1 MHVIAHI
8 GKSIQIKGEVT
19 SQEPLTIAGQVI
31 GTIDVSGHP
40 LTVTETATIEADV
53 MARTI
58 IVSGTVSGTLQAETS
73 IIVEKTATLSG
84 DVSAPSLTLPPSGPP
99 PLARAHHP
107 GTRTRSIHHN
117 LRTTM

>member
-19 SQEPLTIAGQVI
+19 AQEPLTIAGQVI
-31 GTIDVSGHP
+31 GTIDVTGHP
-40 LTVTETATIEADV
+40 LTVTETAAIEADV

-73 IIVEKTATLSG
+73 IIVEKSATLSG
-84 DVSAPSLTLPPSGPP
+84 DISAPSLTLHDGATVNGRMDITRRRKAEALK
-99 PLARAHHP
+99 LA
-107 GTRTRSIHHN
+107 S
-117 LRTTM
+117 